1 MTNIILGI
9 GVVVF
14 IIYTAYFIVWVRGI
28 MRMNTMIDGFINRTE
43 GNINATLVELKGTL
57 ENTRKITG
65 DVGVVMDEIRQISH
79 TVASVDKGLKDVYG
93 YVRDGLGPAT
103 GANLAGLKAGIKTGV
118 VTLVK
123 NLREKEDHHE
133 RGNRK

>member
-1 MTNIILGI
+1 MTNIILSI
-9 GVVVF
+9 GVLVF
-14 IIYTAYFIVWVRGI
+14 IIYTAYFVVWVRSI

-43 GNINATLVELKGTL
+43 GNINATLIELKATL

-65 DVGVVMDEIRQISH
+65 DVGVVTDEIRQVSR

-93 YVRDGLGPAT
+93 YVRDGLGPAA

-118 VTLVK
+118 ITLVK
-123 NLREKEDHHE
+123 NLREKE
-133 RGNRK
+133 GSS